1 MPTAEPVTVTT
12 PDNTAAPATV
22 SAPTSTATP
31 VPAGL
36 ALLGK
41 LIYDF

>member
-12 PDNTAAPATV
+12 PANTTAPATV

-36 ALLGK
+36 TLLGK

>member
-12 PDNTAAPATV
+12 PANTAAPATV

-41 LIYDF
+41 LI

>member
-12 PDNTAAPATV
+12 PANTAAPATV

>member
-12 PDNTAAPATV
+12 PANTAAPATV

-31 VPAGL
+31 VAAGL
-36 ALLGK
+36 TLLGK

>member
-12 PDNTAAPATV
+12 PANTAAPATV

-31 VPAGL
+31 VPVGL
-36 ALLGK
+36 TLLGK
-41 LIYDF
+41 LIYHF

>member
-1 MPTAEPVTVTT
+1 MPTTEPVTVTT
-12 PDNTAAPATV
+12 PANTAAPATV

-36 ALLGK
+36 TLLGK

>member
-12 PDNTAAPATV
+12 PANTAAPATV

-36 ALLGK
+36 TLVGK

>member
-12 PDNTAAPATV
+12 PANTAAPATV
-22 SAPTSTATP
+22 STPTSTATP

-36 ALLGK
+36 TLLGK
-41 LIYDF
+41 LIYHF

>member
-36 ALLGK
+36 TLLGK

>member
-12 PDNTAAPATV
+12 PANTAAPATV

-31 VPAGL
+31 APAGL
-36 ALLGK
+36 TLLGK
-41 LIYDF
+41 LIYHF

>member
-12 PDNTAAPATV
+12 PANTAAPATV

-36 ALLGK
+36 TLLGK
-41 LIYDF
+41 LIYHF

>member
-12 PDNTAAPATV
+12 PANTAAPATV

-36 ALLGK
+36 TLLGK